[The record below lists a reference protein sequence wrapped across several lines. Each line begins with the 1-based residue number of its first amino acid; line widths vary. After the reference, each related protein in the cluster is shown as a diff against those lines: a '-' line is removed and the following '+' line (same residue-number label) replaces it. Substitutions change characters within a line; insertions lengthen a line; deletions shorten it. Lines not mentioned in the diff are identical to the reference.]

1 MTLVFRHK
9 GRLRQGDEFIHH
21 STGDISHPLVYVS
34 HDGEEVFLIS
44 RADTGA
50 FSIEPLS
57 RNEWM
62 RIRATYHLKLAQ
74 VSEYNEPPIEAAV
87 GDEVSV

>member
-1 MTLVFRHK
+1 
-9 GRLRQGDEFIHH
+9 
-21 STGDISHPLVYVS
+21 
-34 HDGEEVFLIS
+34 
-44 RADTGA
+44 
-50 FSIEPLS
+50 
-57 RNEWM
+57 M